1 MLAESFA
8 WRFQTA
14 FVPCALPI
22 QSVTRNARGRRGKV
36 LATAA
41 SIRKRRMPDAT
52 RQEPYYCRVCG
63 ERVRQKGDS
72 GLFVNVVKGKRILE
86 RWALCKEH
94 NPRR

>member
-1 MLAESFA
+1 M
-8 WRFQTA
+8 TA
-14 FVPCALPI
+14 SSGGPAV
-22 QSVTRNARGRRGKV
+22 GRDTSTTQG
-36 LATAA
+36 L
-41 SIRKRRMPDAT
+41 

>member
-1 MLAESFA
+1 MN
-8 WRFQTA
+8 R
-14 FVPCALPI
+14 
-22 QSVTRNARGRRGKV
+22 
-36 LATAA
+36 A
-41 SIRKRRMPDAT
+41 SE

-86 RWALCKEH
+86 RWALCRDH